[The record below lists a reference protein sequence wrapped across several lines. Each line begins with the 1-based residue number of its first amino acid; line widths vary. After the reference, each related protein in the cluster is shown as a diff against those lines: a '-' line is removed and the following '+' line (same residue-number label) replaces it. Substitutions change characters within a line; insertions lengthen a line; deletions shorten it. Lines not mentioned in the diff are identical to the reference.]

1 MSEACLYLIDK
12 FGIPSRDLEI
22 DRIDTNGDYAPGN
35 ICFSTHAENCI
46 NQRRNVL
53 SEFKQ
58 DYWPY
63 SRVVVTRMLRNGL
76 SREQIIENAKKAVAE
91 KRKKWK
97 LIDAR
102 LDFMTSEMPE
112 NITVLRYRDTSSTT
126 ADMGVGSER

>member
-1 MSEACLYLIDK
+1 
-12 FGIPSRDLEI
+12 
-22 DRIDTNGDYAPGN
+22 
-35 ICFSTHAENCI
+35 
-46 NQRRNVL
+46 
-53 SEFKQ
+53 
-58 DYWPY
+58 
-63 SRVVVTRMLRNGL
+63 VVVTRMLRNGL

-126 ADMGVGSER
+126 ADMAARSEH